1 MKIERVTS
9 LRNIERLAKIIFIN
23 FISLENQPDIQFSIE
38 DIKSTLSSS
47 SLIGW
52 LLLDDDSR
60 IVGYLLGT
68 SKELGD
74 GRFVYYLSY
83 FYIIQKYRGTGLGK
97 RMLLICID
105 YITKINIKFI
115 LLISQIGSPAYN
127 LYLKLGFL
135 PDPVITLRNKD
146 YKLLIYYTD

>member
-60 IVGYLLGT
+60 IVGYLIGT

-127 LYLKLGFL
+127 LYMKLGFL
-135 PDPVITLRNKD
+135 HDQVITLRNKD

>member
-1 MKIERVTS
+1 MKIERVSS

-23 FISLENQPDIQFSIE
+23 FISLENQQDIQFSIE

-83 FYIIQKYRGTGLGK
+83 FYIIQKYRGTVLGK

-135 PDPVITLRNKD
+135 PDPVITLINKD
-146 YKLLIYYTD
+146 YKNQ

>member
-1 MKIERVTS
+1 MKIERVSS

-38 DIKSTLSSS
+38 DIKSTLSSN

-60 IVGYLLGT
+60 IVGYLIGI

-83 FYIIQKYRGTGLGK
+83 FYIIQKYLV
-97 RMLLICID
+97 L
-105 YITKINIKFI
+105 F
-115 LLISQIGSPAYN
+115 
-127 LYLKLGFL
+127 
-135 PDPVITLRNKD
+135 
-146 YKLLIYYTD
+146 

>member
-1 MKIERVTS
+1 MKIERVSS

-47 SLIGW
+47 SLIAW

-60 IVGYLLGT
+60 IVGYLIGT
-68 SKELGD
+68 AKELGD

-97 RMLLICID
+97 RMLLMCID

-115 LLISQIGSPAYN
+115 LLISQIGSPAYR
-127 LYLKLGFL
+127 LYMNLGFL

>member
-97 RMLLICID
+97 RMLLMCID
-105 YITKINIKFI
+105 YITKMNIKFI